1 MFFIPVNLKTNYTKE
16 EYAIADTPNPIFS
29 WGVKYDEKGGYQS
42 EYRIKVTFN
51 NTVLWDSG
59 FVADSNHTATYSG
72 SPLPSG
78 AIINWELQIKDQNGR
93 ISNIAKSYFKT
104 ACFDTLCGSWISSPP
119 T

>member
-59 FVADSNHTATYSG
+59 FVADSNY
-72 SPLPSG
+72 PLAFIVCVEDGGYG
-78 AIINWELQIKDQNGR
+78 AQVCLPIASRVLNACVDAINNSD
-93 ISNIAKSYFKT
+93 
-104 ACFDTLCGSWISSPP
+104 
-119 T
+119 